1 MMDSEQECLGI
12 ETHGGGCGQGSR
24 TAERET
30 KHFPA
35 LGWGGVVLGR
45 TWLGDCS
52 NRRLAAKTNK
62 FCCSAARS
70 LLLVRDRVRV

>member
-35 LGWGGVVLGR
+35 LGWGGVVAPQHEV
-45 TWLGDCS
+45 CS
-52 NRRLAAKTNK
+52 WSETESESESESE
-62 FCCSAARS
+62 FES
-70 LLLVRDRVRV
+70 